1 MYQRILVPTDGSDIS
16 RKAANTAIGMARL
29 CNAQLFV
36 VSVAEPFPYS
46 AVTELQP
53 LPPIEYD
60 QAQERLAQERVEQVR
75 TMAQAA
81 GLACETAT
89 AQALHPWEA
98 ILQHAKNKQCDLV
111 VMASHGRRGMAA
123 LLLGSETSRVLTHTE
138 LPVLVV
144 R

>member
-1 MYQRILVPTDGSDIS
+1 MYQRILLPTDGSDIS
-16 RKAANTAIGMARL
+16 RKAAASAIQM
-29 CNAQLFV
+29 AQLCRAQLRV
-36 VSVAEPFPYS
+36 LSVAQPFPYS

-53 LPPIEYD
+53 LPPVEYD
-60 QAQERLAQERVEQVR
+60 QAQERLAQERVDQVLSLAK
-75 TMAQAA
+75 AQGVEAVGA
-81 GLACETAT
+81 VVSAM
-89 AQALHPWEA
+89 QPWEA
-98 ILQHAKNKQCDLV
+98 ILEHARETQCDLL